1 MYGAAAILL
10 AMMALGCDSDD
21 RDRVKEA
28 GVVDAVPADAPMAA
42 DAPITGDVAPAK
54 DVAVTGEQ
62 PVAGDTAGASDAGGD
77 VSKPNVFIYAFSNKQ
92 LKVGTSDTVDVILS
106 DPVKTKVYVEVVSNS
121 DPQVVEV
128 SYGSAKNTS
137 IVIKFNVGQQ
147 KKSVKLKALKAGS
160 AAITFKIHWTS
171 QFSIL
176 PVMVVP

>member
-77 VSKPNVFIYAFSNKQ
+77 VSKPNVFIYAFSKQ
-92 LKVGTSDTVDVILS
+92 I
-106 DPVKTKVYVEVVSNS
+106 
-121 DPQVVEV
+121 
-128 SYGSAKNTS
+128 SA
-137 IVIKFNVGQQ
+137 
-147 KKSVKLKALKAGS
+147 
-160 AAITFKIHWTS
+160 WD
-171 QFSIL
+171 
-176 PVMVVP
+176 